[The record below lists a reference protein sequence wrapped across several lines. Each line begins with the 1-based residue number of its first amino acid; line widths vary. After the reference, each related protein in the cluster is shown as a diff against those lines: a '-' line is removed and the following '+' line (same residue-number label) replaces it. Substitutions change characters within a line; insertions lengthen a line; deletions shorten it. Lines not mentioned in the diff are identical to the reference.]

1 MNRRADRLAPVVEMA
16 LKAEREAARQLG
28 LAQNQLLQ
36 AQRKLAELERF
47 RADYQQQ
54 WIDRGRQGV
63 SGQWLLDYQRF
74 LAQLETAVEQQ
85 NRSLAWHQDV
95 VEKARVTWSE
105 KYARLEGLRK
115 LVERYREEAR
125 LLADKQEQ
133 KQLDEFAQRLR
144 PPVY

>member
-1 MNRRADRLAPVVEMA
+1 MSQRADRLAPVVEMA
-16 LKAEREAARQLG
+16 LKAEREVARQLG
-28 LAQNQLLQ
+28 LAQNQMLQ

-47 RADYQQQ
+47 RADYQNQ
-54 WIDRGRQGV
+54 WIERGKQGV

-95 VEKARVTWSE
+95 VDKARAAWAE

-144 PPVY
+144 PAPY

>member
-1 MNRRADRLAPVVEMA
+1 MLEGDEQIDWAAGYSA
-16 LKAEREAARQLG
+16 LEVIDQYAR
-28 LAQNQLLQ
+28 
-36 AQRKLAELERF
+36 
-47 RADYQQQ
+47 
-54 WIDRGRQGV
+54 RQGV

-95 VEKARVTWSE
+95 VEKARVAWSE

>member
-28 LAQNQLLQ
+28 QAQNQLLQ

-74 LAQLETAVEQQ
+74 LAQLENAVEQQ

-95 VEKARVTWSE
+95 VEKARVAWSE

>member
-28 LAQNQLLQ
+28 VAQGQLLQ

-95 VEKARVTWSE
+95 VEKARATWAE

-144 PPVY
+144 PPPY

>member
-28 LAQNQLLQ
+28 PAQNQLLQ